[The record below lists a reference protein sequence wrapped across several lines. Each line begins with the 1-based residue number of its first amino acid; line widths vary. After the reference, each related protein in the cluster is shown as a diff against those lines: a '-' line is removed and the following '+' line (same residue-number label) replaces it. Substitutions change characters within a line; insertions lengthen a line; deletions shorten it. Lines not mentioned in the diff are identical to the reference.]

1 MEDTDISRHNI
12 DIYMDMGLDT
22 GMDMEKGRDMDIG
35 QGHGIKQTERT
46 LYKWFRALKALG

>member
-1 MEDTDISRHNI
+1 MKMEDTDISRHNI

-46 LYKWFRALKALG
+46 LYK